1 MGQLSAFNFNMPN
14 WIRYQEMSLFS
25 FSYKDGSDASS
36 DAVESEEEDEDE
48 SFKSASKNPFAL
60 LSND

>member
-1 MGQLSAFNFNMPN
+1 
-14 WIRYQEMSLFS
+14 MSLFS